1 MPKRKQP
8 FTLVELIVVIV
19 IIVILAA
26 FLIPVLSNAQRK
38 AKSVATTTDLRMF
51 GLAIR
56 LYVDDNYGIVP
67 SVSELEN
74 EHGAPSGFSLNGDF
88 LPGDK
93 FIDDPE
99 FILVTT
105 SSYGY
110 SQTLF
115 SDGHVVRK
123 GLWTLNTQLFV
134 KK

>member
-1 MPKRKQP
+1 MKQKQH

-26 FLIPVLSNAQRK
+26 LLIPVLSNAQRK
-38 AKSVATTTDLRMF
+38 AKSIATTTDLRMF

-56 LYVDDNYGIVP
+56 LYVDDNYDVVP

-74 EHGAPSGFSLNGDF
+74 EHGAPTGFSLNGDF
-88 LPGDK
+88 LAGDK
-93 FIDDPE
+93 FIADAE
-99 FILVTT
+99 YILVTT
-105 SSYGY
+105 SSDGY

-123 GLWTLNTQLFV
+123 EL
-134 KK
+134 